1 MHLLI
6 STSAVLL
13 FLVDGNT
20 QPPLNKFQNG
30 TTSFRDVL
38 ERAGTSA
45 SLKHPQI
52 REELHLTLKQREYF
66 ANFIEERH
74 RDHLVE
80 LARDKNDELPND
92 MRTLQFALQEL
103 DYRVESDRLAS
114 AALTPTQRKRLTE
127 LTLQIIGPLALIDPE
142 IQRRLN
148 FSPEQQ
154 ELVHTI
160 YLNYLLNKTEIH
172 RDMIGPLNEK
182 LKKQNWKVS
191 KDPQELAKFYES
203 VTPHLDASYKKMG
216 DQRAKVVAALIKLL
230 TKGQRRKFDAM
241 LGEALE
247 NLEDF
252 TRPGTGVLPTQKQY
266 DEAKAL
272 KKAAQPKE
280 VPRESAP
287 KATLPAKAA
296 AKSL

>member
-1 MHLLI
+1 MLLLI

-13 FLVDGNT
+13 FLVDGNK

-30 TTSFRDVL
+30 ITSFRDVL
-38 ERAGTSA
+38 ERSGMSA
-45 SLKHPQI
+45 LLNQPQV
-52 REELHLTLKQREYF
+52 REELHLTDKQREYF
-66 ANFIEERH
+66 AKFNNERN
-74 RDHLVE
+74 RDLRAQLTE
-80 LARDKNDELPND
+80 LSNRELPPD
-92 MRTLQFALQEL
+92 KEAIEFELQEL
-103 DYRVESDRLAS
+103 RRRFESDRLAS

-127 LTLQIIGPLALIDPE
+127 LTLQIIGPLALIDSE

-160 YLNYLLNKTEIH
+160 YLNYLLNKNDIY
-172 RDMIGPLNEK
+172 RDMVGPLNEK
-182 LKKQNWKVS
+182 LKKQDWKLS
-191 KDPQELAKFYES
+191 SEPQERAKFYES

-216 DQRAKVVAALIKLL
+216 DHRAKVVAALIKLL

-247 NLEDF
+247 NPNDF
-252 TRPGTGVLPTQKQY
+252 TRPGTGVPLTQKQY